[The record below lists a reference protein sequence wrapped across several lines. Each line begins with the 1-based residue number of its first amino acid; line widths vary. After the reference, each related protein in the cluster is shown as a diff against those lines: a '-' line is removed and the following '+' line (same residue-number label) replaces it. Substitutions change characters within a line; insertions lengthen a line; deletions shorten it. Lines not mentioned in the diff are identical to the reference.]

1 MGQGLNEA
9 VDIELAGAFLREA
22 LCDLGVLD
30 VLVKAVKPG
39 SGDPVE
45 QGLAVDELFCVGRR
59 ALFMLQQ
66 AAEEPAGVFILVYP
80 KPILGAMRGMVE

>member
-1 MGQGLNEA
+1 LNEA
-9 VDIELAGAFLREA
+9 SNIELAGAFLREA
-22 LCDLGVLD
+22 LCDLGVVD

-45 QGLAVDELFCVGRR
+45 QGLAVDELFCIGRR

-66 AAEEPAGVFILVYP
+66 VAEEPAGAFILVYP
-80 KPILGAMRGMVE
+80 KPVLETMREMVE